1 MNGLI
6 MKPYD
11 KSCISEISDFFR
23 VDKAEFINDD
33 IANLLRY
40 RLNNSPYTTGELA
53 SRLKIS
59 LEELESIL
67 KGHKILTVY
76 DMVHVAGALG
86 FKFKFDLIKDE
97 E

>member
-11 KSCISEISDFFR
+11 RTCISEISDFFR

-53 SRLKIS
+53 SRLEIS

-67 KGHKILTVY
+67 KGRKILTVY
-76 DMVHVAGALG
+76 DIVHVSGAMG
-86 FKFKFDLIKDE
+86 YKFKFDLVKDE